1 MPRNDFLTTVDRL
14 LSMRSFVRVVDE
26 GSFAGAA
33 RSLGAAPAAVTR
45 LVADLESHLGVRLL
59 HRSTRRLALTEA
71 GEHYLSR
78 ARTILADIEE
88 AESLAARSSVQPSGR
103 VRVLVSPGFSYHQ
116 LAKHLPRFYAAYP
129 DVALD
134 LTNTGLLDMAD
145 EAFDVSVLMA
155 RGELQRGDFVAHRLA
170 TSYVVLCAAPA
181 YLARHGTPAATA
193 DLAHHASLVVSG
205 AGTSRT
211 LSLRPDN
218 GSAAASDS
226 ASTPNEADAGSHE
239 QLPRAVLTAQHADTL
254 LAAAIAGVGIAA
266 LPSFVLEEA
275 FAGGTLVRV
284 LPGWHV
290 ARLSLYAAMPTRKYV
305 PVRIRAFSDFLSATF
320 ASEGD
325 PWLSGESAAPLKR

>member
-1 MPRNDFLTTVDRL
+1 MDRL

-33 RSLGAAPAAVTR
+33 RALDAAPAAVTR

-59 HRSTRRLALTEA
+59 HRSTRRLALTDA
-71 GEHYLSR
+71 GEQYLAR
-78 ARTILADIEE
+78 ARAILADIEE
-88 AESLAARSSVQPSGR
+88 AESLAAHSSAQPSGR

-129 DVALD
+129 EVALD

-155 RGELQRGDFVAHRLA
+155 RGELQHGDFVAHRLA
-170 TSYVVLCAAPA
+170 TSFVVLCAAPA
-181 YLARHGTPAATA
+181 YLARHGSPRTAA
-193 DLAHHASLVVSG
+193 DLARHASLVVNG
-205 AGTSRT
+205 PGTTRT
-211 LSLRPDN
+211 LSLHPD
-218 GSAAASDS
+218 
-226 ASTPNEADAGSHE
+226 DAGAAVPSAVGPPNDGTADNQEH
-239 QLPRAVLTAQHADTL
+239 LPRAVLTAQHADTL

-275 FAGGTLVRV
+275 FAAGSLLRV

-320 ASEGD
+320 RSEGD
-325 PWLSGESAAPLKR
+325 PWLSGECAATLQR